1 MNKSFEGKGGL
12 SSRKVCDLVNNEYGT
27 DIKPRSVQRYVKDGL
42 AGQSPKKNG
51 SPGAIEKFIWNS
63 LCAAFESHVKINQ
76 LNGKGGEN
84 SRKKLAARV
93 NQAMGKQF
101 DKIEYSLLNR
111 LLKVTASDLLGGKAT
126 GAEERRIRWTS
137 FRNLNQWFDNWGRDL
152 VQLGFA
158 HMEGNE
164 IIIPTEQLARIVNVD
179 ETCLALDGGSGIRG
193 GILGEIFL
201 KLERVFPKAA
211 IQQQRSPGAQRW
223 ERPYRLIFN
232 LQQLL
237 SVMRLRDCDAT
248 FRASCQ
254 R

>member
-1 MNKSFEGKGGL
+1 M
-12 SSRKVCDLVNNEYGT
+12 
-27 DIKPRSVQRYVKDGL
+27 
-42 AGQSPKKNG
+42 
-51 SPGAIEKFIWNS
+51 
-63 LCAAFESHVKINQ
+63 KINQ

-84 SRKKLAARV
+84 SRKKLAACV

-164 IIIPTEQLARIVNVD
+164 IIIPIEQLARIVNVD

-193 GILGEIFL
+193 GQPEIIYFGRNLPDVGKGFSKSSNTTTMITGSSAVGEAIPPHFQ
-201 KLERVFPKAA
+201 FTTAA
-211 IQQQRSPGAQRW
+211 QCD
-223 ERPYRLIFN
+223 ETK
-232 LQQLL
+232 
-237 SVMRLRDCDAT
+237 RLRCDIQSFMPKVRGKFGCEEERMWSMTYGMNAKGGMDEEE
-248 FRASCQ
+248 FDKYVFGSLVPLYPDAEDKPGK
-254 R
+254 